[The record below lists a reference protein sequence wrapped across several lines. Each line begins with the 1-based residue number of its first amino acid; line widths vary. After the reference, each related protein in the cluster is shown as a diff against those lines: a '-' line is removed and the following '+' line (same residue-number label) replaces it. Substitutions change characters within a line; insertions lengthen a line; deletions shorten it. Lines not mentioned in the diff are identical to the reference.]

1 MPDAAQF
8 FAEPTRYL
16 IVLAGEPGSG
26 KTRAA
31 VSFPAFYAICCD
43 PRGLE
48 ILKSPENAE
57 FRSNMVGYDYFALE
71 SKSDITALFKRNV
84 KADDTVSIYGA
95 IERVRELAKQGKV
108 QSVIFD
114 GLSYLADLMEIKT
127 TQTHGGATESD
138 KWAYYRQLKN
148 DLMEFVQSQMWTLTR
163 YGLHVLTTVHIQRES
178 EEAQKKRADSQAEIQ
193 PRIAGGFRAAL
204 AGMPRAMIYL
214 EARNRSENKPGKDGK
229 PPQTVHSVAYYA
241 YCQRI
246 KVGHMGIIPAKNSY
260 GLPPVVNITGKSF
273 FNVLEDAM
281 GNKASATG
289 SKS

>member
-43 PRGLE
+43 PRGLDVIKE
-48 ILKSPENAE
+48 PASAE
-57 FRSNMVGYDYFALE
+57 FRQNMVAYDYFALE
-71 SKSDITALFKRNV
+71 TQAQANDLFKQGV
-84 KADDTVSIYGA
+84 KADNTVSIYGA
-95 IERVRELAKQGKV
+95 IERVKAMAKEGKL
-108 QSVIFD
+108 QTVIID
-114 GLSYLADLMEIKT
+114 GLSYLADFLEIKL
-127 TQTHGGATESD
+127 TQDNSGTTESD

-148 DLMEFVQSQMWTLTR
+148 DLTRFIQSQVWTLTR
-163 YGLHVLTTVHIQRES
+163 YGLHVVVTVHIQRES
-178 EEAQKKRADSQAEIQ
+178 EEAQKKRADSEAEIQ

-214 EARNRSENKPGKDGK
+214 DQREKTESKPGANGQ
-229 PPQTVHSVAYYA
+229 PARTERTVNYYA
-241 YCQRI
+241 YCKRVKI
-246 KVGHMGIIPAKNSY
+246 GKMGVIPAKNNY

-273 FNVLEDAM
+273 YDVLEAAM
-281 GNKASATG
+281 GNKASEA
-289 SKS
+289 SK